1 MVTSSPM
8 ATATGSRPSRGASR
22 RPARVYRVAVRRF
35 DFLLDTLPDFLLD
48 PFADDRLTLAG
59 RKPRAFAHARQRPT
73 RNGLTAVL
81 LSSTYFEH
89 RSTLSHWMHF

>member
-1 MVTSSPM
+1 MPPIP
-8 ATATGSRPSRGASR
+8 G
-22 RPARVYRVAVRRF
+22 RVYAVAVRRF

-48 PFADDRLTLAG
+48 PFADDRLTVAG

-73 RNGLTAVL
+73 MKGLTAGL

-89 RSTLSHWMHF
+89 RSTLLHWMHF

>member
-1 MVTSSPM
+1 MVISSPLRRRV
-8 ATATGSRPSRGASR
+8 AVHHEVLVVAPRGI
-22 RPARVYRVAVRRF
+22 PGRVYRVAVRR
-35 DFLLDTLPDFLLD
+35 LDFLLD

-59 RKPRAFAHARQRPT
+59 RKPRAFAHARQRST

-89 RSTLSHWMHF
+89 RSTLLHWMHF